1 MGGNFSIFFI
11 NYIVKRNYS
20 VFHTEKKNNI
30 PKKRYSDEYLK
41 NRKRLRV

>member
-20 VFHTEKKNNI
+20 VFHTEKKKIIFLKKGIQMNI
-30 PKKRYSDEYLK
+30 
-41 NRKRLRV
+41 